1 MEMANDDDMDVLLA
15 PTIVVP
21 PTLAHPVVSK
31 PVHPRTVMEDR
42 LERLF
47 TQGRELASTLLHPEE
62 NIDKT
67 GIGLGGTHESY
78 PHVGARLAF
87 QTGHAPG
94 CFGRPSP
101 CSICVLLITRLW
113 RR

>member
-21 PTLAHPVVSK
+21 PTSAHPLVSDL
-31 PVHPRTVMEDR
+31 VHPRTVMEDR
-42 LERLF
+42 FERLF
-47 TQGRELASTLLHPEE
+47 TQGQELASTLVRPEE

-67 GIGLGGTHESY
+67 GIGLGGTHES
-78 PHVGARLAF
+78 VGARLAY

-101 CSICVLLITRLW
+101 CSICVLLIACLW